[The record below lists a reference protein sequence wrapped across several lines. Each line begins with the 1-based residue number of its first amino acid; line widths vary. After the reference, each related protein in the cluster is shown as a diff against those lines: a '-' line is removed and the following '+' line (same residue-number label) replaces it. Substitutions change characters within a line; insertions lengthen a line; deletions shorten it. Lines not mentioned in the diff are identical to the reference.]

1 MKRKA
6 LLGVLA
12 SVLVTAAAWAAPGQ
26 NPLDTV
32 RSAMANADYEAAVTT
47 ARAYILRTDDQ
58 EAKTQAMV
66 LLADALRKKG
76 DWTAA
81 AKAYADL
88 KGRSEKG
95 SDPAVRYEATA
106 EVIQACREGVYPPLA
121 SSPTPHGSP
130 KSATVADDDVLA
142 RAIVHLGETRARKLD
157 TRAEGLKRAA
167 TPEEA
172 ATLFAEVI
180 EGYRQA
186 RILAPSL
193 PHTHDLEAARA
204 AGGRLEALSGEILP
218 KLRAS
223 MTAWQETIGERATVN
238 NQQKKELAD
247 CEAHCIAMAEA
258 EDAFRGALTKVDD
271 PGGRRDPN
279 LVRLGAESLKRN
291 REYGRLAL
299 VCHRIRTRPGLN

>member
-6 LLGVLA
+6 VLFVLA
-12 SVLVTAAAWAAPGQ
+12 SVLVTTTAWAAPGQ
-26 NPLDTV
+26 NPLDAI
-32 RSAMANADYEAAVTT
+32 RSAMANADYGAAVTA
-47 ARAYILRTDDQ
+47 ARACILLSDDQ
-58 EAKTQAMV
+58 EAKTEAMV

-76 DWTAA
+76 DWTPA

-88 KGRSEKG
+88 KGRFEKAAD
-95 SDPAVRYEATA
+95 SAVRYEATA

-121 SSPTPHGSP
+121 SSPTPYGSP
-130 KSATVADDDVLA
+130 PSATVAADDVLA
-142 RAIVHLGETRARKLD
+142 LALVHLGETRARKLD

-172 ATLFAEVI
+172 AALFAEVI

-193 PHTHDLEAARA
+193 PRTHDLEAAKA
-204 AGGRLEALSGEILP
+204 AGSRLEALSGEILP
-218 KLRAS
+218 KLQAG
-223 MTAWQETIGERATVN
+223 MAKLQETIGERATID

-247 CEAHCIAMAEA
+247 REAHCIAMAEA
-258 EDAFRGALTKVDD
+258 EDAFRGALVKVND
-271 PGGRRDPN
+271 PGGRRNPE

-291 REYGRLAL
+291 REYGRLAQ
-299 VCHRIRTRPGLN
+299 VCRRIRTRPGLT